1 MEEASSGQG
10 GHRMKVGFIGAGSM
24 GGLLVGAFIKTGAM
38 LPEQITVS
46 SRTSSKV
53 AALAQLYP
61 GLLPASSNVDAAKD
75 ADLLFLCVKPSDF
88 GSVLTEIAPEL
99 LPRQIVVSI
108 TSAVKVQHLE
118 TMLPCKIAKIIP
130 SVVNTVG
137 AGASLCM
144 WGSRMSPEDRSRLL
158 ELFSAISRPVEIREQ
173 EVRAAADLSSCGP
186 AFFAYLLGQFVDAA
200 VLTAGMDR
208 AMADKLASE
217 MLLGTARLL
226 TEQGFSI
233 LELQAKVSVPGGI
246 TAAALEVLR
255 GLTADTFQKVLR
267 VTHDKFA
274 EDLDRVETSLFGSEF
289 PRSP

>member
-1 MEEASSGQG
+1 
-10 GHRMKVGFIGAGSM
+10 MKVGFIGAGSM

-38 LPEQITVS
+38 LPEQITIS

-53 AALAQLYP
+53 AALAQQYP

-99 LPRQIVVSI
+99 LPGQIVVSI
-108 TSAVKVQHLE
+108 TSAVKVEHLE
-118 TMLPCKIAKIIP
+118 TRLPCKIAKIIP
-130 SVVNTVG
+130 SVVNTIG

-144 WGSRMSPEDRSRLL
+144 WGSRMSPEDRCRLL
-158 ELFSAISRPVEIREQ
+158 ELFSAISRPVEIREE

-186 AFFAYLLGQFVDAA
+186 AFFAYLLGQFADAA
-200 VLTAGMDR
+200 VLAAGMDR

-255 GLTADTFQKVLR
+255 GLTTDTFQKVLR

-274 EDLDRVETSLFGSEF
+274 EDLDKVETSLFGSEF